1 MLRRQSLIA
10 FLLLASAA
18 ARATEIQLS
27 YQVLERLIAQQAFT
41 DEGRRYVRGN
51 KTDKCS
57 FAYLENPKITPSN
70 GKIAIAARFTGKSA
84 MNMFGRCVGI
94 GDAFQ
99 LTVYGVPFYNKGRV
113 GFKDI
118 AVQTDRDSYYIRK
131 VKQAL
136 MQSLE
141 RSFDYNLLDDAKK
154 LLEDGPNTGPGAVKR
169 ELMRFDVSNI
179 VPANHALILTVD
191 FTLAVK

>member
-10 FLLLASAA
+10 FALLTAA
-18 ARATEIQLS
+18 AHATEIQLS

-51 KTDKCS
+51 KTEKCS
-57 FAYLENPKITPSN
+57 FAYLENPKISPAN
-70 GKIAIAARFTGKSA
+70 GKIAINAKFTGKSA

-131 VKQAL
+131 VKEAL
-136 MQSLE
+136 LQSLGK
-141 RSFDYNLLDDAKK
+141 SFDDNLLDDAKK
-154 LLEDGPNTGPGAVKR
+154 LLEESPNTGPGAIKR

-179 VPANHALILTVD
+179 VPANNALILTVD